1 MDELLLKNDSLQV
14 SVSPLGAEVTR
25 MTASSGK
32 ELLWEG
38 MPSLWG
44 HVSPL
49 LFPFPGTLEKGYYLC
64 GGKKYPMPQG
74 GFVKDS
80 LFSVLDQNDHQ
91 AILRLSMPEE
101 EYPFALDLLVAYT
114 LKNRQLAME
123 YNLVN
128 KGFTPAYYG
137 LGRQFA
143 IACPEGTEYQRL
155 VFDTPESPV
164 VHQMM
169 GPYLSD
175 EMADVGRGITQLALG
190 GSHFGSGCLFLSAL
204 KGMAVTLVSV
214 KTGRRVRVDFSGFEY
229 LRIWRRQRA
238 QFISIEPWTT
248 LPDMDGAE
256 SLLSRK
262 SGIEILPPGKTRQ
275 YKHLVTWIEE

>member
-38 MPSLWG
+38 TPSLWS

-80 LFSVLDQNDHQ
+80 LFTVLDQNDHQ

-101 EYPFALDLLVAYT
+101 KYPFALDLLVAYT

-155 VFDTPESPV
+155 VFDTPESPAV
-164 VHQMM
+164 YQMA

-175 EMADVGRGITQLALG
+175 ETADLGRGITQLALG
-190 GSHFGSGCLFLSAL
+190 GSHFSSGCLLLSSM

-248 LPDMDGAE
+248 LPDRDGAE

>member
-38 MPSLWG
+38 TPSLWG

-175 EMADVGRGITQLALG
+175 ETADVGRGITQLALG

>member
-25 MTASSGK
+25 MTASNGK

-38 MPSLWG
+38 TPSLWG

-114 LKNRQLAME
+114 LKNRQLAIE

-143 IACPEGTEYQRL
+143 ITCPEGTEYQRL

-164 VHQMM
+164 VHQMT

>member
-38 MPSLWG
+38 TPSLWG

-155 VFDTPESPV
+155 VFDVPESPA
-164 VHQMM
+164 VHQMT

-175 EMADVGRGITQLALG
+175 ETADVGRGITQLALG
-190 GSHFGSGCLFLSAL
+190 GSHFGSGCLFLSSL
-204 KGMAVTLVSV
+204 KGMAATLVSV

-248 LPDMDGAE
+248 LPDRDGAE

>member
-38 MPSLWG
+38 TLSLWG

-155 VFDTPESPV
+155 VFDAPESPV

-175 EMADVGRGITQLALG
+175 ETADVGRGITQLALG
-190 GSHFGSGCLFLSAL
+190 GSHFGSGCLFLSSL
-204 KGMAVTLVSV
+204 KGMAATLVSV

>member
-38 MPSLWG
+38 TPSLWG

-64 GGKKYPMPQG
+64 GGKKYPMSQG

-80 LFSVLDQNDHQ
+80 LFTVLDQNDHQ

-114 LKNRQLAME
+114 LKNKQLAME

-155 VFDTPESPV
+155 VFDAPESPV

-175 EMADVGRGITQLALG
+175 ETADVGRGITQLALG
-190 GSHFGSGCLFLSAL
+190 GSHFGSGCLFLSSL